1 MDIEAKLEEL
11 GIVLPEPSK
20 PIAAYVPAVRTG
32 NLLFVAG
39 QLPLVDGKPMHD
51 GKVPAHV
58 RLEDAQACARQCVLS
73 GLAAIKQYLGG
84 DWSKLKRIVRLGVY
98 VQSYDQ
104 FAGHASVANG
114 ASELLV
120 ELFGEAGKHARVAVG
135 VNSLPLNCPVEVELL
150 VELAG

>member
-1 MDIEAKLEEL
+1 MDIEAKLKEL
-11 GIVLPEPSK
+11 GIALPEPSK
-20 PIAAYVPAVRTG
+20 PIAAYVPAVQTG
-32 NLLFVAG
+32 DLLFVAG
-39 QLPLVDGKPMHD
+39 QLPLIDGKPMHD

-58 RLEDAQACARQCVLS
+58 HLEDAQACARQCVLN
-73 GLAAIKQYLGG
+73 GLAAIKQHLDG
-84 DWSKLKRIVRLGVY
+84 DWAKLKRIVRVGVY

-150 VELAG
+150 VELVE